1 MQIALDLGA
10 LSKVVVARRSGA
22 SWVLTNRSGDAR
34 VRVKPELG
42 CLPEAIADQAERA
55 TGAATDAA
63 LLQYLR
69 FYFLQEGRLGRHI
82 RYDDLLMDGEARHRP
97 EHISLI
103 LTKVCNFSCVHCYND
118 SGHRH
123 PNELRPDEK
132 LDLVD
137 YMGRWGV
144 PNLILSGGE
153 PTLDPVL
160 ASILACAGRYR
171 MAVKITTNAWRI
183 PDALL
188 EAVAANIVQQVN
200 VSLDA
205 SIPTR
210 HDQFRA
216 KIGSFHRVIEGM
228 AQLKRVGI
236 RKLVVNSSISSG
248 QVGDMEA
255 LARLSLE
262 HGAAQ
267 ISFKAVLQS
276 GRKGPG
282 AQSSVLNDNEK
293 AQFQKERERLKLVFR
308 SQLSIEGGLIT
319 DEVPDELLD
328 DVTCNAATTAM
339 MIDAD
344 GSMMP
349 CEIVAPFV
357 TAPNIRSYA
366 PAQAWAGSG
375 LFNRFRQLKIEYAGG
390 CGTKG
395 CPGCAMATRNDPE
408 SAQ

>member
-1 MQIALDLGA
+1 MQIALNLGD
-10 LSKVVVARRSGA
+10 LSKAVVARRSGA
-22 SWVLTNRSGDAR
+22 SWVLTHRSGGGC
-34 VRVKPELG
+34 VRVKPELSRV
-42 CLPEAIADQAERA
+42 PEAIADQAERV
-55 TGAATDAA
+55 TGDATDAA

-69 FYFLQEGRLGRHI
+69 FYFLQQGCLGRHV
-82 RYDDLLMDGEARHRP
+82 RYDDLLMDREARHRP
-97 EHISLI
+97 EHVSLI
-103 LTKVCNFSCVHCYND
+103 LTKLCNFACIHCYND

-132 LDLVD
+132 VDLVH
-137 YMGRWGV
+137 YLGRWGV

-160 ASILACAGRYR
+160 ANILACAGRYR
-171 MAVKITTNAWRI
+171 MAVKITTNAWII
-183 PDALL
+183 PNALL
-188 EAVAANIVQQVN
+188 EAVAADTVQQVN

-205 SIPTR
+205 SNPAR

-216 KIGSFHRVIEGM
+216 KTGSFHRVIEGM
-228 AQLKRVGI
+228 AQLKRVGV

-276 GRKGPG
+276 GRKEAS
-282 AQSSVLNDNEK
+282 AQSSALNDNEK
-293 AQFQKERERLKLVFR
+293 AQFQKERDRLKLAFG
-308 SQLSIEGGLIT
+308 SQLSVEGGLIT

-357 TAPNIRSYA
+357 TPPNIRSCA
-366 PAQAWAGSG
+366 PARAWAGSG
-375 LFNRFRQLKIEYAGG
+375 LFNHFRQLKVEYAGG

-395 CPGCAMATRNDPE
+395 CPGCAMATRNKPVA
-408 SAQ
+408 AQ